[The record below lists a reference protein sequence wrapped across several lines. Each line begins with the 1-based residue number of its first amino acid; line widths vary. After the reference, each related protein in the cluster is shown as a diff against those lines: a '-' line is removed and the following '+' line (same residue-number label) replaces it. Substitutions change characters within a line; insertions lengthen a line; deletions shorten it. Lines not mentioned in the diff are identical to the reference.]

1 MSYVNNFKIGIIK
14 VQVSLKGLEA
24 LKENRTSKKVSP
36 HCIVVLVSGAELW
49 LWGSVHTKG
58 QLISK
63 CLFGVFKSPKKPM
76 KFIS

>member
-1 MSYVNNFKIGIIK
+1 M
-14 VQVSLKGLEA
+14 SLKGPEA

-36 HCIVVLVSGAELW
+36 HRIVVWVSAAELW

-63 CLFGVFKSPKKPM
+63 CLFGIFKSAKKKQ
-76 KFIS
+76 KF

>member
-14 VQVSLKGLEA
+14 VQVSLQGLEA

-36 HCIVVLVSGAELW
+36 HCIVVLVSAAELW
-49 LWGSVHTKG
+49 LWGPVHTKG

-63 CLFGVFKSPKKPM
+63 CLFVVIVSTKIATK
-76 KFIS
+76 IL